1 MLLKATRPFSFTV
14 TVFSV
19 LLGAMLAP
27 QVDWALA
34 LITLL
39 GAVLVHAGVNVV
51 SDWADYKRGADTWR
65 VLGSSRV
72 LVDGLL
78 SPRAHL
84 LWGVLLLS
92 LGALIGLGLA
102 LTITPDIL
110 WIGLVGGLIGLFY
123 TLPPLGLKYKALGDV
138 AVFLA
143 FGPVMALGAYVVQTA
158 TVDPLPLLASVPLG
172 LLTTAIL
179 HGNNYRDIVEDS
191 RAGYR
196 TVASVMGGKG
206 SAVYYLLLVAG
217 AYASTLALIA
227 LGLLPLTALLVFLSA
242 YQAWKNVRIAFRPQ
256 RVAFTFLD
264 LLTAMLH
271 MQFGLALVVGLAL
284 GRWGLGWTP

>member
-1 MLLKATRPFSFTV
+1 MDWLLAV
-14 TVFSV
+14 V
-19 LLGAMLAP
+19 
-27 QVDWALA
+27 
-34 LITLL
+34 TLL

-51 SDWADYKRGADTWR
+51 SDWVDYRKGADTWR

-72 LVDGLL
+72 LVDGLM
-78 SPRAHL
+78 SPRTHL
-84 LWGVLLLS
+84 LWGVLLLA
-92 LGALIGLGLA
+92 LGGLIGLALA
-102 LTITPDIL
+102 FTVSLDIL
-110 WIGLVGGLIGLFY
+110 WIGLIGAFVGLFY
-123 TLPPLGLKYKALGDV
+123 TLPPLGLKYKALGDI

-143 FGPVMALGAYVVQTA
+143 FGPVMALGAYVVQTG
-158 TVDPLPLLASVPLG
+158 TVEALPLVASIPLG

-196 TVASVMGGKG
+196 TLASTVGGRG
-206 SAVYYLLLVAG
+206 SAVYYLALVVG
-217 AYASTLALIA
+217 AYASTVALIA

-284 GRWGLGWTP
+284 GKWGLGWTP